1 MAKPTKRKIYPITQE
16 KAGGSQARGFHATRS
31 LNVALKMQV
40 GSVYTEFRMGL
51 MFGGS
56 EK

>member
-31 LNVALKMQV
+31 LNVALQNAGRKRIYRV
-40 GSVYTEFRMGL
+40 PNGTYVWR
-51 MFGGS
+51 
-56 EK
+56 K